1 MRQRRPSSR
10 RQAAS
15 KIAERMC
22 PSVTAHHTL
31 RAAGQSALLPQ
42 GTSESDVWLDLR
54 RVSTLPAGD
63 TAAPL
68 SGLL

>member
-1 MRQRRPSSR
+1 
-10 RQAAS
+10 
-15 KIAERMC
+15 MC